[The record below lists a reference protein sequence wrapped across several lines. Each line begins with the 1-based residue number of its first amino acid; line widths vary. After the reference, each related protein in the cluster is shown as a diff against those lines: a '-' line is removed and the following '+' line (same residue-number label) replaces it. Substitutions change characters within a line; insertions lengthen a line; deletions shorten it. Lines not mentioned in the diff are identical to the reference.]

1 MKRSST
7 FEIEPQGYI
16 LFHKVQK
23 HSKPPPLKYLWQE
36 LVKLAQTYIFFLTTT
51 FRNEELKVINPA
63 ERGADI
69 VEVFLSA
76 SAKAKLLAEN
86 FSKKTDLDDAS
97 TSLPA
102 FPPGTTLKMHNIPA
116 TPMLVKKAITD
127 FDLLNASSP
136 DCIPVMALKK
146 CESKL
151 LSLLANS
158 SKYI

>member
-1 MKRSST
+1 M
-7 FEIEPQGYI
+7 
-16 LFHKVQK
+16 
-23 HSKPPPLKYLWQE
+23 
-36 LVKLAQTYIFFLTTT
+36 
-51 FRNEELKVINPA
+51 
-63 ERGADI
+63 
-69 VEVFLSA
+69 EVFLSA
-76 SAKAKLLAEN
+76 SVKAKLLAEN
-86 FSKKTDLDDAS
+86 FSKKINLDDAS

-116 TPMLVKKAITD
+116 TPMLVKKAITN

-158 SKYI
+158 SKCVCRNLVLQIVGRFHLCFLYLQMLGRGLHRITTTL